1 MTKLEKLRQEHAKAR
16 EKAQAWTEKAEEIAL
31 KITEEEKTAI
41 HDMMT
46 SANLTPEQL
55 GQLLAQL
62 KRGSGP
68 GEEAM
73 GYEME

>member
-1 MTKLEKLRQEHAKAR
+1 MTKLEKLRQEH
-16 EKAQAWTEKAEEIAL
+16 EKATQKAQLWREKAEELAL
-31 KITEEEKTAI
+31 KITEEEKTVI

-62 KRGSGP
+62 KRSPGS

-73 GYEME
+73 GYEMA

>member
-1 MTKLEKLRQEHAKAR
+1 MTKLEKLRQEHAKAK
-16 EKAQAWTEKAEEIAL
+16 EKAQAWAEKAEEIAG
-31 KITEEEKTAI
+31 KITEEEKTVI

-55 GQLLAQL
+55 GQLLEQL
-62 KRGSGP
+62 RRGSGP

>member
-16 EKAQAWTEKAEEIAL
+16 EKAQFWTEKADEIAV
-31 KITEEEKTAI
+31 KITEEEKTVI

-62 KRGSGP
+62 KRGGVP

-73 GYEME
+73 DYEME

>member
-16 EKAQAWTEKAEEIAL
+16 EKARFWTDKAEEIAL
-31 KITEEEKTAI
+31 KITEEEKTVI

-46 SANLTPEQL
+46 SAKLTPEEL

-62 KRGSGP
+62 RRGSGP